1 MKEFTQHVR
10 SCATCSA
17 TRLPEL
23 MCAEGQAALNAINSR
38 ARGGLTK
45 RALDYIETNEY
56 GGREWDADG
65 AVVHVCLD
73 CGAQKGNPH
82 SPDGC
87 ETFAILHAA
96 GRR

>member
-1 MKEFTQHVR
+1 
-10 SCATCSA
+10 
-17 TRLPEL
+17 
-23 MCAEGQAALNAINSR
+23 MCAEGRAAVTAATHQILDDR
-38 ARGGLTK
+38 AALTK

-65 AVVHVCLD
+65 AVIHVCLD